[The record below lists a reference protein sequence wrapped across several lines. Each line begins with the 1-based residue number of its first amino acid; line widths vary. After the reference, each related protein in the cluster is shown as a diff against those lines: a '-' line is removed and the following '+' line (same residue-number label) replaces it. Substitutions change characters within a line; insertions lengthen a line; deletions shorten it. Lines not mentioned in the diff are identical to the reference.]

1 MMLKTMIMLFISLII
16 SFGLQIQVSG
26 KPTLKNVKSSFM
38 NGDVTF
44 TWTVSTTETSPLFR
58 IQYNNGWIEINDTRY
73 TVKEVF
79 LYEYITIDV
88 TERLSHEYDR
98 WTYRVCKVQ
107 TQYGSTVT
115 MEWPNLIKA
124 SGLYI
129 YHTLGETR
137 AIIQIEKSEVKYE
150 EKENISKY
158 AVHRDLNTST
168 CINVEIMNITL
179 DDAGFYSVG
188 TTDDESSLDRGFF
201 LVVTAKPVSP
211 KIKRNIRV
219 HVKNYVELMCSS
231 QSTSAPDYYSKLV
244 TLSYT
249 WFVNGTK
256 MGREARETLG
266 LHVTRDLKYN
276 RYSCSATE
284 EGLES
289 DRSDQV
295 QINHLCK
302 YFNVF
307 LESVNEAHNEVKY

>member
-1 MMLKTMIMLFISLII
+1 
-16 SFGLQIQVSG
+16 
-26 KPTLKNVKSSFM
+26 M

-44 TWTVSTTETSPLFR
+44 IWTVSTNETSPLFR
-58 IQYNNGWIEINDTRY
+58 IKYNYYWIDLNNTRY
-73 TVKEVF
+73 TVKDVY
-79 LYEYITIDV
+79 LYTSITIDV
-88 TERLSHEYDR
+88 TERVSNEYAR
-98 WTYRVCKVQ
+98 WTYTVGKVQ
-107 TQYGSTVT
+107 TQHGSTVT

-124 SGLYI
+124 SGFHI

-137 AIIQIEKSEVKYE
+137 AIIQIEKSKVKYE
-150 EKENISKY
+150 ETENKSKY
-158 AVHRDLNTST
+158 AVNKDPNTST
-168 CINVEIMNITL
+168 CINVEIKNITL
-179 DDAGFYSVG
+179 DDAGFYSVEK
-188 TTDDESSLDRGFF
+188 TDDESSLDRGFF

-256 MGREARETLG
+256 MGRETREILS
-266 LHVTRDLKYN
+266 LYVTRDLKYN

-289 DRSDQV
+289 DRSVQV

-307 LESVNEAHNEVKY
+307 LESVNEAHK